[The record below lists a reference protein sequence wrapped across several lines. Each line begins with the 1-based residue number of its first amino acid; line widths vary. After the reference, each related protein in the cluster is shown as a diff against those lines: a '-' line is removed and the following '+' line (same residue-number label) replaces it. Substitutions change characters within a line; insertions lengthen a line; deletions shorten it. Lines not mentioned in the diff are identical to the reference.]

1 MEHHTRSRRR
11 LRQAAAA
18 TTVLAVGA
26 TLGAATLPGA
36 ATASGGAGDGCKVVR
51 MKQADGFRD
60 GSIIDLE
67 RVGDEVLYYGNG
79 FTGPR
84 DRERQRA
91 FLWSSLRAEPVMIG
105 PRAKRYAY
113 VVALEITESGLVNGT
128 AESRDGSIARSW
140 VMDLASGDLEWYDV
154 DSGPRGEDHG
164 FTWVRRINDAGA
176 GAGTANR
183 NDDWDVEPGTDAV
196 GFDGP
201 DATMEFLSA
210 AGSYLEAGAFGI
222 NNDGQ
227 RVGYFADE
235 FFYPEDEFWTIWQ
248 PSVWEPDGSRTVL
261 ATPYGFEAFPRVIED
276 DGGIAGAVGVG
287 DSPETAH
294 IEAGY
299 WPDVDTNV
307 ALGLL
312 PGGDYSEAYGGD
324 EDGHLIGLANRRA
337 QGRFARDGYVD
348 HTFWWT
354 PSTGDGRIRV
364 MPSVYGDRRELGWRT
379 WVAGAGHAVDS
390 ETDRAGTTTHA
401 GFDGR
406 RMVFAPTVYVNASQ
420 CGREVATTH
429 ELPGDGRRTSGSLVR
444 EWKRTALD

>member
-1 MEHHTRSRRR
+1 MTSSITRTRP
-11 LRQAAAA
+11 
-18 TTVLAVGA
+18 VV
-26 TLGAATLPGA
+26 A
-36 ATASGGAGDGCKVVR
+36 ATAALTLGLGAVAGSPAATATSGEPGGCKVVR

-67 RVGDEVLYYGNG
+67 QVGDRVLYYGNG

-91 FLWSSLRAEPVMIG
+91 FLWSGLRAEPVMIG

-128 AESRDGSIARSW
+128 AESRDGSLARSW
-140 VMDLASGDLEWYDV
+140 VMDLATGDLQWYDV

-164 FTWVRRINDAGA
+164 FTWIRRIDDSGA
-176 GAGTANR
+176 GAGTAFR
-183 NDDWDVEPGTDAV
+183 SNDPEGEPGSDAV
-196 GFDGP
+196 AFDDP
-201 DATMEFLSA
+201 DATMEFLSP

-222 NNDGQ
+222 NNHGP
-227 RVGYFADE
+227 RAGYFADE
-235 FFYPEDEFWTIWQ
+235 FFYPEEEFWTIWQ
-248 PSVWEPDGSRTVL
+248 PSVWEADGSRTVL

-276 DGGIAGAVGVG
+276 DGGIGGAVSVG

-324 EDGHLIGLANRRA
+324 EAGHLIGLANRRSD
-337 QGRFARDGYVD
+337 GRFARDGYVD

-364 MPSVYGDRRELGWRT
+364 MPSVYGDRRDLGWRT

-420 CGREVATTH
+420 CGREVATSH
-429 ELPGDGRRTSGSLVR
+429 ELPGDGRPTSGSLVR